1 MVLDLLVTRPCV
13 SLVLFL
19 YVFSEDFFRVM
30 TTFYCWSDLV
40 RISLKYVTFSGSS
53 CEKFHKIPLCCFHT
67 PPDGKK
73 ILKSRLKGLHMFC
86 SWYTILEI
94 YCTPP
99 CVRNFYGPEKM
110 LGFHS
115 TSFWSSSEMKIKYNI
130 QYLWWKKLFIN
141 YSLISWRKD
150 V

>member
-30 TTFYCWSDLV
+30 TTFYCWSDLCVV

-53 CEKFHKIPLCCFHT
+53 CEKFRKVPLCCFHT

-86 SWYTILEI
+86 SRYTILEI
-94 YCTPP
+94 YCRYSSL
-99 CVRNFYGPEKM
+99 CEKFLWAWKNVRLSQHKFLVFEWNE
-110 LGFHS
+110 
-115 TSFWSSSEMKIKYNI
+115 
-130 QYLWWKKLFIN
+130 
-141 YSLISWRKD
+141 D
-150 V
+150 